1 MEYSTI
7 TLVHSYNDG
16 GNTWHSKHG
25 KTVIATLKKETARSP
40 EEEVTTLFS
49 IKTVETYK
57 LPIEIELVPGLSELV
72 KTPRLETL
80 TTVSELNPDLTE
92 YVAELLAR
100 QETWIPR
107 TRGKQPTQETDDWGY
122 ERTRMP
128 PRYSTL
134 TKQREKIQA
143 RLFDE
148 GLDRAKVSVTVPD
161 YGTVDFDLQTVD
173 TLHVT
178 CKCGFEIIH
187 PLDEYR
193 TRMME
198 DYGKIYAQEREI
210 PPF

>member
-7 TLVHSYNDG
+7 TLVHSYKDRE
-16 GNTWHSKHG
+16 NTWHFKHG
-25 KTVIATLKKETARSP
+25 KTVIATLKKLTALYP
-40 EEEVTTLFS
+40 NEEVGMFRDGE
-49 IKTVETYK
+49 IFEVYQ
-57 LPIEIELVPGLSELV
+57 LPIEIEPVPGLSELA

-80 TTVSELNPDLTE
+80 KTASELNPDLTE
-92 YVAELLAR
+92 YVAELLAK

-107 TRGKQPTQETDDWGY
+107 TGGKQPTQEAGNWGY
-122 ERTRMP
+122 ERKRMP

-143 RLFDE
+143 RLFDD

-178 CKCGFEIIH
+178 CKCGFEVIH

-210 PPF
+210 PLF